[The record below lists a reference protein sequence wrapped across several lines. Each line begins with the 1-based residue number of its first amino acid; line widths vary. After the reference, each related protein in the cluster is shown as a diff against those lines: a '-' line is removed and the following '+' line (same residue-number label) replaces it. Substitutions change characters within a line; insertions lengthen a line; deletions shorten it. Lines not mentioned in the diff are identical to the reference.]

1 MHEVSIAQSIIEIV
15 SGQCRKGGY
24 SGITSIRVRIGR
36 ASGIMPDALLFAF
49 DAIKVESPATG
60 AVLEIEEVCVSGRC
74 RDCGRDFS
82 VEEEYVLN
90 CPLCGGP
97 AFEIKTGREMEIID
111 MEVTE

>member
-24 SGITSIRVRIGR
+24 RSITSIRVRIGR

-49 DAIKVESPATG
+49 DAIKADSPARQ

-82 VEEEYVLN
+82 VEGEYVLD
-90 CPLCGGP
+90 CPLCGGL
-97 AFEIKTGREMEIID
+97 AFEITAGREMDVTD
-111 MEVTE
+111 MEVEE